1 MNVSQAV
8 FAATLIAL
16 GILGLIRGDYTPIWR
31 PAPTGL
37 PPHEFLAYL
46 CAGITLACGVGL
58 QWPRAAAIAGRVLL
72 ASLLLWTVFIKLPEV
87 FPAPMALGSWFG
99 VSETFV
105 LVAAAWILYVA
116 RATDWDKRHLN
127 FATGIRGLRI
137 ATVLYGLALIHFGLA
152 HFVYVDQTTVLVPGW
167 LPSHLFWAYFTG
179 AAYITAGASILIGR
193 WSRLA
198 AILSAVQ
205 IAGFTFLVWIPI
217 VAAGSKDE
225 FQWSETIL
233 SWALT
238 SAAWVLA
245 DSYRNAASAAL
256 ASDHRIH

>member
-1 MNVSQAV
+1 MNVSHAV

-46 CAGITLACGVGL
+46 SAAVSLACGLGL
-58 QWPRAAAIAGRVLL
+58 QWRRTAAIAARVLL
-72 ASLLLWTVFIKLPEV
+72 AALLLWTVLIKLPEV
-87 FPAPMALGSWFG
+87 FPAPAALGSWFG

-105 LVAAAWILYVA
+105 LLAAAWILYVS
-116 RATDWDKRHLN
+116 RATDWDGRHLN
-127 FATGIRGLRI
+127 FATGNHGLRI
-137 ATVLYGLALIHFGLA
+137 ARVLYGLALVHFGLA

-167 LPSHLFWAYFTG
+167 LPSPLFWAYFTG
-179 AAYITAGASILIGR
+179 AAYIAAGASILIGR
-193 WSRLA
+193 WARLA
-198 AILSAVQ
+198 AALSAVQ

-238 SAAWVLA
+238 CAAAVLA
-245 DSYRNAASAAL
+245 DSYRNAGSGRSASH
-256 ASDHRIH
+256 HRIH